1 MRSKARVGGHR
12 CAQSFGT
19 TKSMSRTK
27 NVILDTA
34 LILGGAGLSTL
45 FVSTDGNGQN
55 PLPVAAG
62 MGLVVL
68 IAGAVSFALGWLVRS
83 LPLAIV
89 GSAAIT
95 ELAFLLGTSC
105 AVLPMVS
112 TSIPTQRRSCICCRL
127 FLPSSLP
134 RLFCSYPSRLAEWP
148 AGFIRGGVPN
158 HALQKSG
165 EENCQIPDKKRCAE

>member
-1 MRSKARVGGHR
+1 
-12 CAQSFGT
+12 
-19 TKSMSRTK
+19 MSRTK

-83 LPLAIV
+83 LPLAIA

-95 ELAFLLGTSC
+95 ELAFLLYFVCRVAYGKHLDPHAEEELYLLPIVFAVATAPTVLLSSIGFGRMASRVYRRRRAEPC
-105 AVLPMVS
+105 APPNGGPATQLANSGVTEGPPSVS
-112 TSIPTQRRSCICCRL
+112 
-127 FLPSSLP
+127 
-134 RLFCSYPSRLAEWP
+134 
-148 AGFIRGGVPN
+148 
-158 HALQKSG
+158 
-165 EENCQIPDKKRCAE
+165 

>member
-1 MRSKARVGGHR
+1 
-12 CAQSFGT
+12 
-19 TKSMSRTK
+19 MSRTK

-95 ELAFLLGTSC
+95 ELGFLLYFVCRVAYGKHLDPHAEEELYLLPIVFAVATAPTVLLSSIGFGRMASRVYRRRRAEPC
-105 AVLPMVS
+105 APPNGGPATPAASSHVTEGPPSVS
-112 TSIPTQRRSCICCRL
+112 
-127 FLPSSLP
+127 
-134 RLFCSYPSRLAEWP
+134 
-148 AGFIRGGVPN
+148 
-158 HALQKSG
+158 
-165 EENCQIPDKKRCAE
+165 